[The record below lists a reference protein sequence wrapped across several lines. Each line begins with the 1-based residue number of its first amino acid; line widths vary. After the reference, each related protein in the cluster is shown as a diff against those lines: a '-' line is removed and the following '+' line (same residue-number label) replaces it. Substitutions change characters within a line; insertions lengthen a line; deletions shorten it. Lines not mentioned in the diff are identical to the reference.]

1 MPIRLWLMQCCN
13 IGCFAGRLDPR
24 LKSATQQQRRIRC
37 HMALFQ
43 YNLVAFIRS
52 SCLNHSVCKETIG
65 QTQTRKRIYCGRWA
79 TQLSLECIGGAVL
92 GLLFTTIQSFKVLSV
107 SKRHDNYMLPR
118 EVIGYLSPRKNS
130 SHSTHDV
137 CPMVARPH
145 RQTPWLSPTTS
156 DPAGLLTYNPHDTAK
171 MPF

>member
-1 MPIRLWLMQCCN
+1 MQCCN
-13 IGCFAGRLDPR
+13 IDCFAGRLKPR

-52 SCLNHSVCKETIG
+52 SLSKPFGLQRNILTNPNMKTNG
-65 QTQTRKRIYCGRWA
+65 YCGRWE
-79 TQLSLECIGGAVL
+79 TQLSLECIGRAVL
-92 GLLFTTIQSFKVLSV
+92 GLLFTTIQSFRVLSV

-130 SHSTHDV
+130 SQSTHDV

-156 DPAGLLTYNPHDTAK
+156 DPAGHLTYNSHDTAK
-171 MPF
+171 MLF